1 MYLDPDFRRS
11 LCASPALQMAV
22 FFHPALN
29 LPSEEVTD
37 HELLEI
43 SRDFPPHSVRD
54 HVKGTQK
61 LGIMAERRK
70 HKKRIQVQNSGHSCY

>member
-1 MYLDPDFRRS
+1 MHRRS

-22 FFHPALN
+22 FIHSDFN

-37 HELLEI
+37 HELFKI

-54 HVKGTQK
+54 HVKGTHK
-61 LGIMAERRK
+61 LEIMAERRK